1 MKRVKILVVDSQA
14 SKLGEPLQEMLNMP
28 PNEDRYEVI
37 STEDPRQALNILK
50 DVDLAI
56 VELDLTK
63 EYSPELYEGFL
74 PEIKEEN
81 VGYKLLAHLKK
92 ERPHIK
98 VIILASF
105 PACGE
110 EAGDEKDVALEK
122 GADGFI
128 SKPFNLGEVIEEIED
143 VLRG

>member
-14 SKLGEPLQEMLNMP
+14 SKVGEPLQEMLNML

-37 STEDPRQALNILK
+37 STEDPRQAPYMLK
-50 DVDLAI
+50 DIDLAI
-56 VELDLTK
+56 LELDLTR
-63 EYSPELYEGFL
+63 EYPAEQYEGLL
-74 PEIKEEN
+74 PEIKGEN

-92 ERPHIK
+92 ERPYVK

-105 PACGE
+105 PACE
-110 EAGDEKDVALEK
+110 EQAGDEKDVALDK

-128 SKPFNLGEVIEEIED
+128 SKPFNLRETIEEIED
-143 VLRG
+143 VLRR